1 MTYGYVRVSTEKQTT
16 ENQKIAIK
24 EYCKYHNIKQITFIS
39 EHISGTKQPSKR
51 KLGNLIDIVQPG
63 DLIIVTELSRLG
75 RSLMMIL
82 DTLQILLEKNVKV
95 IAIKE
100 GYELGDNIQSK
111 VLAFAFGLSA
121 EIERSLISERTRMG
135 LNKARLEG
143 KHIGRKKGQKP
154 IRYKLTGKDA
164 YILWER
170 SKGVSKSELARRF
183 HVTWITINR
192 YMNMNDIK

>member
-1 MTYGYVRVSTEKQTT
+1 MNYAYIRVSTEKQTT
-16 ENQKIAIK
+16 ENQKLAI
-24 EYCKYHNIKQITFIS
+24 ETYCHFHQITKIHFIS
-39 EHISGTKQPSKR
+39 ENISGTKLPSKR
-51 KLGNLIDIVQPG
+51 KLGNLIDVVQPG

-82 DTLQILLEKNVKV
+82 DTLQTLLEKNVKV

-121 EIERSLISERTRMG
+121 EIERNLISERTKQG
-135 LNKARLEG
+135 LDRARKEG
-143 KHIGRKKGQKP
+143 KHLGRYKGQRPSK
-154 IRYKLTGKDA
+154 YKLTGKES

-170 SKGVSKSELARRF
+170 HKGTSKSELARRCD
-183 HVTWITINR
+183 VTWVTMNN
-192 YMNMNDIK
+192 YMKNHEIL